1 MHQNLAIILLQFNYI
16 KNSFIVLI
24 PSLLIYNFHAKYY
37 LEKSKSY
44 LTMRAIDSGIAAYLD
59 IGGLSP
65 ITYLRGCCVQIK
77 AAKKT
82 QT

>member
-44 LTMRAIDSGIAAYLD
+44 LTMRAIDSGIAAY
-59 IGGLSP
+59 IGYRRFESHHIP
-65 ITYLRGCCVQIK
+65 KRMLR
-77 AAKKT
+77 T
-82 QT
+82 D